1 MTDILDYETEQEVY
15 EQFRSSELEFLHVP
29 YSRKW
34 EAKELGA
41 KWSASKNQWYI
52 ELDHLNAPALINE
65 FSTPI
70 IKKPKIER
78 TYLSILYDEREFA
91 KSLGAMFDGGC
102 KKWYALSNHKNYDE
116 LIKLYEYSPTKEAD
130 SKKQKKEI
138 IKQKAQKIL
147 TKNKSMD
154 ENNQ

>member
-1 MTDILDYETEQEVY
+1 MDCDNSIKENNNEQLIEPNNVDAPPQPRMQVEV
-15 EQFRSSELEFLHVP
+15 QLS
-29 YSRKW
+29 
-34 EAKELGA
+34 
-41 KWSASKNQWYI
+41 
-52 ELDHLNAPALINE
+52 
-65 FSTPI
+65 
-70 IKKPKIER
+70 KPKIER

-130 SKKQKKEI
+130 SKKQNKEI

-147 TKNKSMD
+147 TKNKPKD
-154 ENNQ
+154 ENNE